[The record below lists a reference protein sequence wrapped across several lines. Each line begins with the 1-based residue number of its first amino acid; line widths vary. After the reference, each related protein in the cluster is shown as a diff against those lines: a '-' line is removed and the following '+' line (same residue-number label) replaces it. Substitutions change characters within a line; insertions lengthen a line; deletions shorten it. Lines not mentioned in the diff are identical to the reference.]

1 MGRPDVSPKLF
12 RVNFTGPLT
21 NATRVSPDAPLAPF
35 RRPTATAATAT
46 PATPPPPPAANL
58 WETAVGRELAADR
71 ETIQVALKNIQ
82 SAVADLRGQQTANL
96 DGLRNAA
103 VELSLTIAA
112 QLLHRE
118 VTADEFPVENMVR
131 DMAAQLVSDDR
142 ITVWLNPDDVKLLEK
157 RLGGRPLLPD
167 ATATKVVA
175 DPTLARCE
183 CRVEGGDGALL
194 MSDPSR
200 HLQEIRDELLRNL
213 ANARNAR
220 P

>member
-21 NATRVSPDAPLAPF
+21 NATRVPPDAPLPPF
-35 RRPTATAATAT
+35 RRPTAAAAT
-46 PATPPPPPAANL
+46 ATPPPPPAANL
-58 WETAVGRELAADR
+58 WDTAVGRELAADR

-82 SAVADLRGQQTANL
+82 SAVADLRGQQAANL

-131 DMAAQLVSDDR
+131 DMAAQLVGDDK
-142 ITVWLNPDDVKLLEK
+142 ITVWLNPDDQKLLEK
-157 RLGGRPLLPD
+157 RLGGRSLLPD
-167 ATATKVVA
+167 AATKVVA

-200 HLQEIRDELLRNL
+200 QLQEIRDELLRNL